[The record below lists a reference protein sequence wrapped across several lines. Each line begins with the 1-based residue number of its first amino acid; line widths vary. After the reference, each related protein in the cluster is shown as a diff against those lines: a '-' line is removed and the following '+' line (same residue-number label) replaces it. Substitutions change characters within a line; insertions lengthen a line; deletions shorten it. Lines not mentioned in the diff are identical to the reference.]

1 MDQLLQ
7 EMIEVLKYNVS
18 TTNMFLVAFDG
29 TNPRLTSGLQKMMAQ
44 FEALF
49 GRIFWDNAEM
59 LITKWPMDQHSQV
72 RSRNCQLNIGSMV
85 IQCSIIFLLTPTQTI
100 ARRNERE

>member
-1 MDQLLQ
+1 
-7 EMIEVLKYNVS
+7 
-18 TTNMFLVAFDG
+18 MFLVAFDG

-72 RSRNCQLNIGSMV
+72 RSQSNTLVSNEKFLSGARFKSFFLIHPNFEGFNTSEYW
-85 IQCSIIFLLTPTQTI
+85 IINFI
-100 ARRNERE
+100 H

>member
-72 RSRNCQLNIGSMV
+72 RSQSINDVNWV
-85 IQCSIIFLLTPTQTI
+85 INFIH
-100 ARRNERE
+100 